1 MMMKSKCIGKVI
13 HWEKNVKERIALA
26 RGELDCVISRGNEAM
41 ERPSIQKKW
50 RITKVLR
57 WDQGH
62 RLNNYYCKVDVL
74 PLAPKKDEWR

>member
-41 ERPSIQKKW
+41 ERETKHTKKM
-50 RITKVLR
+50 K
-57 WDQGH
+57 
-62 RLNNYYCKVDVL
+62 NN
-74 PLAPKKDEWR
+74 